1 MNNNIALEV
10 KDLNKEY
17 IKGNKALDN
26 VSFSIKKGEIVGFLG
41 PNGAGKSTTMNII
54 TGYLLKTSGEI
65 YIDGELF
72 DGINPKIKKKIGYL
86 PETPPL
92 YNEMTVIEYLNFVF
106 ELKQVKLNKAEHI
119 DDIIK
124 KTSLETH
131 QNRLIRNLSKGYKQR
146 VGIAGALIGD
156 PEILIFDE
164 PTIGLDPKQIIEI
177 RELIKE
183 LAVYQ
188 TVILSSHIM
197 QEIESIAT
205 KVIVIN
211 KGNIVAN
218 GTQKSLF
225 AKSSKTS
232 GEIVVEVDSDID
244 TVVSKIEKIPGV
256 KSVNIKN
263 SLEDLFLDLT
273 KDVPPEDNDTK
284 EEEVS
289 E

>member
-1 MNNNIALEV
+1 MNNIALEI
-10 KDLNKEY
+10 KNLTKEY
-17 IKGNKALDN
+17 SKGNKALDN
-26 VSFSIKKGEIVGFLG
+26 VSFSIEKGEIVGFLG

-54 TGYLLKTSGEI
+54 TGYLLKTSGQV
-65 YIDGELF
+65 YIDGEEF

-86 PETPPL
+86 PEQPPL
-92 YNEMTVIEYLNFVF
+92 YNEMSVIEYLNFVY
-106 ELKQVKLNKAEHI
+106 ELKEVKLDKKQHI
-119 DDIIK
+119 DDIIA
-124 KTSLETH
+124 KTALGTH
-131 QNRLIRNLSKGYKQR
+131 RRRLIRNLSKGYRQR
-146 VGIAGALIGD
+146 VGIAVALIGD

-164 PTIGLDPKQIIEI
+164 PTVGLDPKQIIEI

-211 KGNIVAN
+211 NGKIVAN

-225 AKSSKTS
+225 EKTSRSS
-232 GEIVVEVDSDID
+232 GEIVVEVDSGID
-244 TVVSKIEKIPGV
+244 AVLSKIKKIKGV
-256 KSVNIKN
+256 KSAEIKN
-263 SLEDLFLDLT
+263 SLENIFLELT
-273 KDVPPEDNDTK
+273 
-284 EEEVS
+284 EEVN

>member
-1 MNNNIALEV
+1 MNKIALEI
-10 KDLNKEY
+10 KSLAKEY
-17 IKGNKALDN
+17 SKGNKALDD
-26 VSFSIKKGEIVGFLG
+26 VSFSIEKGEIVGFLG

-54 TGYLLKTSGEI
+54 TGYLIKTSGEV
-65 YIDGELF
+65 YIDGEKF
-72 DGINPKIKKKIGYL
+72 DGINPEIKKKMGYL

-92 YNEMTVIEYLNFVF
+92 YNEMTVIEYLNFVYD
-106 ELKQVKLNKAEHI
+106 LKKVKLNKKEHI
-119 DDIIK
+119 AEIIE
-124 KTSLETH
+124 KTSLGTH
-131 QNRLIRNLSKGYKQR
+131 KNRLIRNLSKGYKQR

-164 PTIGLDPKQIIEI
+164 PTIGLDPKQIMEI

-211 KGNIVAN
+211 NGKIVAN

-225 AKSSKTS
+225 EKSNNTS
-232 GEIVVEVDSDID
+232 GEIVVEVEKDID
-244 TVVSKIEKIPGV
+244 KVVSKIEKIPGV
-256 KSVNIKN
+256 KSVEIKK
-263 SLEDLFLDLT
+263 SLENIFLEL
-273 KDVPPEDNDTK
+273 TK
-284 EEEVS
+284 EEVAE
-289 E
+289 